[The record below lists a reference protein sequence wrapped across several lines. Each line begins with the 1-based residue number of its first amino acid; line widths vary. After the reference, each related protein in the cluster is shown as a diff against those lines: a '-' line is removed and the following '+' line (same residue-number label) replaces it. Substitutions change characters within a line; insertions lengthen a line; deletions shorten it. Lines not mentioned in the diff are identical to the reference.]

1 MIQAR
6 IILLI
11 LVLLFPAAATA
22 ARELPDLGD
31 PSAAWLTPDQE
42 YRLGRSWLRAL
53 RGRVPILS
61 DPVIQDY
68 VEHLVY
74 RLASHSDLVAP
85 DLAVV
90 VVDSREINAFA
101 VPGGVIGINAGLLL
115 HAGSE
120 DELAAVIA
128 HELAHVSQRHFARRY
143 ADSKRVNQ
151 MVLAAL
157 LASIAVAIAGDPQA
171 GMAGMAATQAAAMQ
185 SQLAYSRHHERE
197 ADRKGMQTL
206 TAAGMDPGAMP
217 RFFERLQRQRL
228 FATSPPEFLLTH
240 PVTEERISDS
250 RSRAEGLPVVVLR
263 DSLAF
268 QLIRARVQ
276 ARYLA
281 DAAGAVDYFRNHY
294 QQGHSHYQQALGYG
308 LAISALRNSDYELAR
323 QTLHELLENT
333 PDQYWLQLA
342 LAEVA
347 EAQGDAEEAARIARD
362 VHDLL
367 PGNYATSVLLARN
380 LIAAG
385 DSARAR
391 PLLERLLRSRS
402 DDPLLWR
409 LMADSWGR
417 QDPARAHFA
426 RGEHLFAMGADR
438 EAIKQLEFALKYS
451 GDRFAL
457 HSQIRA
463 RIQQIEE
470 LSQEKF

>member
-1 MIQAR
+1 MTLAR
-6 IILLI
+6 ALL
-11 LVLLFPAAATA
+11 LVFIVFSLMTTTG

-42 YRLGRSWLRAL
+42 HRLGRSWLRAL
-53 RGRVPILS
+53 RGRVPTLN

-90 VVDSREINAFA
+90 VVDSREMNAFA

-115 HAGSE
+115 YAESE

-171 GMAGMAATQAAAMQ
+171 GMAGMAATQAAAIQ

-206 TAAGMDPGAMP
+206 AAAGMDPGAMP
-217 RFFERLQRQRL
+217 RFFERMQRQKL

-250 RSRAEGLPVVVLR
+250 RSRAEGLPSVVLR

-268 QLIRARVQ
+268 HLIRARIQ

-281 DAAGAVDYFRNHY
+281 DPAGAVNYFQNHY
-294 QQGHSHYQQALGYG
+294 RQGQSHYQQALGYG
-308 LAISALRNSDYELAR
+308 LAMSAQRNNDYELAR
-323 QTLHELLENT
+323 QTIQELLESA
-333 PDQYWLQLA
+333 PDQYWLHLA
-342 LAEVA
+342 LAEIA
-347 EAQGDAEEAARIARD
+347 EARGDTKTAVRIAQD
-362 VHDLL
+362 VYDLL
-367 PGNYATSVLLARN
+367 PGNYATSAVLARN

-385 DSARAR
+385 RSAQAR
-391 PLLERLLRSRS
+391 PVLERLLRSRS
-402 DDPLLWR
+402 DDPLLWQ

-417 QDPARAHFA
+417 EDSARAHLA
-426 RGEHLFAMGADR
+426 RGEYLFAMGADR
-438 EAIKQLEFALKYS
+438 KAIEQLEFALGYS

-463 RIQQIEE
+463 RIQQMET
-470 LSQEKF
+470 LSKEKF